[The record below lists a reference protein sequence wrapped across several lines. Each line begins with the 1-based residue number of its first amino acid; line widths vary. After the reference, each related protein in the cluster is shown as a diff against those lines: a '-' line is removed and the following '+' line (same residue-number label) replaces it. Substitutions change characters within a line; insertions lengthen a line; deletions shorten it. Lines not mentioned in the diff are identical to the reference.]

1 MFSWHFVLR
10 RGLQISAGKKC
21 LLIHSLFS
29 RRTRKHRWWEQPK
42 TLFSWLPL
50 EGLYIMILVLVHCSQ
65 FDSAQWHFFQQP
77 NSSTELLP
85 IEWNKHIVGMLYF
98 YWNIFCLSLTTAG
111 NACIRKQNTDK
122 LWVIRCSVTY
132 FVTYY
137 PTSTTEK
144 FLNREP

>member
-10 RGLQISAGKKC
+10 RGLQISAGKKMFT
-21 LLIHSLFS
+21 HSFIVQQKNKKASVMGAAKDSLQLAPTWS
-29 RRTRKHRWWEQPK
+29 ECQCHN
-42 TLFSWLPL
+42 
-50 EGLYIMILVLVHCSQ
+50 SQ
-65 FDSAQWHFFQQP
+65 FDSAQWHFFQRP

-85 IEWNKHIVGMLYF
+85 IEWNKNIVRMLYF
-98 YWNIFCLSLTTAG
+98 YWNIFCLSQTTAG
-111 NACIRKQNTDK
+111 NACIRKQNTDE

-132 FVTYY
+132 FVSCN